1 MNKEQILILNVLYLK
16 QDCIN
21 CQSLVIFIHVVNNIF
36 FSQISNSS
44 SINVR
49 VACVYSEVDCR
60 AVRREQ
66 ESGVKTV
73 RTVFVGN
80 FTAFYNSPTAA
91 APVSGLPYLSIQ
103 YMPVSSICLSIIWQ
117 SIYPASYISM
127 GPVSLPK

>member
-91 APVSGLPYLSIQ
+91 APVSGLPLSIYPVYACLVYLSI
-103 YMPVSSICLSIIWQ
+103 YHLTIYLSSQLYINGTCLS
-117 SIYPASYISM
+117 P
-127 GPVSLPK
+127 